1 MEAADFL
8 GVPNFKASEGW
19 LTNFKR
25 RHSIANKRLR
35 GEAAN
40 INDDALTEW
49 QNTVLRNN
57 LVNFQPNDVFNV
69 DETALFWELLPAKT
83 LAFKGMAV

>member
-1 MEAADFL
+1 LEAADFL

-19 LTNFKR
+19 LTSFKR
-25 RHSIANKRLR
+25 QHSIANKRLR

-69 DETALFWELLPAKT
+69 DETALFWELHPAKT